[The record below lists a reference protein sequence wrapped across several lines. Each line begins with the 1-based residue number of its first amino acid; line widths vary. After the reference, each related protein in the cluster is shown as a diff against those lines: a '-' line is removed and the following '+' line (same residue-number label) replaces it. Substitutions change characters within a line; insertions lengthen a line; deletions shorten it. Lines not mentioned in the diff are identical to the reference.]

1 MKLASL
7 FCSQECP
14 EIEHLRFSV
23 IYGRSGFVN
32 CVTIGEIR
40 NNLGADTLDSF
51 DVFLSDLPGDIT
63 LSAKLSSKRVNTVR
77 SGFSI
82 GGLGCLLTT
91 PSHAQRRTV
100 CTASAI
106 SCDCACMPRRGEW
119 RAPRPCCIA
128 SVPTCLLL
136 RGRHR

>member
-14 EIEHLRFSV
+14 EIEYLRFSV

-51 DVFLSDLPGDIT
+51 DVFLSDLPGDIRPNLNVPFFQFT
-63 LSAKLSSKRVNTVR
+63 GDSNQSSRDLSKQGALNGKFKRQERLERVHDGEYSGILTVKAKPVSLKAPLS
-77 SGFSI
+77 
-82 GGLGCLLTT
+82 
-91 PSHAQRRTV
+91 
-100 CTASAI
+100 
-106 SCDCACMPRRGEW
+106 PR
-119 RAPRPCCIA
+119 
-128 SVPTCLLL
+128 
-136 RGRHR
+136 